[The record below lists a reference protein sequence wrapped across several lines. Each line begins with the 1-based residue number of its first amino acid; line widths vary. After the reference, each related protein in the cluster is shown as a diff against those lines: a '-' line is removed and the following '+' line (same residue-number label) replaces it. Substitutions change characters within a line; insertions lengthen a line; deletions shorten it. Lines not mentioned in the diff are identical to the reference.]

1 MGVMGRLLRAEMYRL
16 VHERQFLFALLVI
29 LGLYQFMYMGGS
41 YYALQGFD
49 ALTRSMVA
57 VRLGCVLLVAAMFG
71 GSYLAEDFEA
81 RTFQSHAVD
90 GATRGQA
97 LLARLLV
104 FYAAEL
110 LLVLAFPLVYALYC
124 TLANGGWGGGGWG
137 AQGGDPLSFLVY
149 VAAALAA
156 VAACASVSGLAAVLS
171 RSVRTTVACAGGV
184 VAVQWLLT
192 MSGLEVTAPLL
203 WLPLPALDWAN
214 SGHLPTACALV
225 VSVAWACVLTTG
237 SLIAVRHSD
246 LI

>member
-1 MGVMGRLLRAEMYRL
+1 MGRLLRAEMYRL

-57 VRLGCVLLVAAMFG
+57 VRLGCILLVAAMFG

-81 RTFQSHAVD
+81 RTFQSHVVD

-110 LLVLAFPLVYALYC
+110 CLVLAFPLAYTLYC
-124 TLANGGWGGGGWG
+124 TLANGGWGGGG
-137 AQGGDPLSFLVY
+137 
-149 VAAALAA
+149 
-156 VAACASVSGLAAVLS
+156 
-171 RSVRTTVACAGGV
+171 
-184 VAVQWLLT
+184 
-192 MSGLEVTAPLL
+192 
-203 WLPLPALDWAN
+203 
-214 SGHLPTACALV
+214 
-225 VSVAWACVLTTG
+225 
-237 SLIAVRHSD
+237 
-246 LI
+246 

>member
-1 MGVMGRLLRAEMYRL
+1 MGRLLRAEIYRL

-97 LLARLLV
+97 LLAKLLV

-124 TLANGGWGGGGWG
+124 TLANGGWG
-137 AQGGDPLSFLVY
+137 S
-149 VAAALAA
+149 
-156 VAACASVSGLAAVLS
+156 S
-171 RSVRTTVACAGGV
+171 
-184 VAVQWLLT
+184 
-192 MSGLEVTAPLL
+192 
-203 WLPLPALDWAN
+203 
-214 SGHLPTACALV
+214 
-225 VSVAWACVLTTG
+225 
-237 SLIAVRHSD
+237 
-246 LI
+246 

>member
-1 MGVMGRLLRAEMYRL
+1 MGRLLRAEMYRL

-81 RTFQSHAVD
+81 RTFQSHVVD

-104 FYAAEL
+104 FYVAEL
-110 LLVLAFPLVYALYC
+110 LLVLAFPLVYTLYC
-124 TLANGGWGGGGWG
+124 TLANGGVGVGG
-137 AQGGDPLSFLVY
+137 ARREATRCPFLRTWLRRWPSWPP
-149 VAAALAA
+149 APP
-156 VAACASVSGLAAVLS
+156 S
-171 RSVRTTVACAGGV
+171 RDSRRSCREA
-184 VAVQWLLT
+184 
-192 MSGLEVTAPLL
+192 
-203 WLPLPALDWAN
+203 
-214 SGHLPTACALV
+214 
-225 VSVAWACVLTTG
+225 
-237 SLIAVRHSD
+237 
-246 LI
+246 

>member
-1 MGVMGRLLRAEMYRL
+1 MGRLLRAEMYRL

-81 RTFQSHAVD
+81 RTFQSHVVD

-104 FYAAEL
+104 
-110 LLVLAFPLVYALYC
+110 LAFPLAYTLYC

-137 AQGGDPLSFLVY
+137 AQGGDPLSFLAY
-149 VAAALAA
+149 VAAALAV
-156 VAACASVSGLAAVLS
+156 VASCASVSGLAAVLS
-171 RSVRTTVACAGGV
+171 KSVRTTVACAGGV
-184 VAVQWLLT
+184 VAAQWLLT

-214 SGHLPTACALV
+214 SGQLPTACALV
-225 VSVAWACVLTTG
+225 VSVAWACVLTTAA
-237 SLIAVRHSD
+237 LLVVRRGD
-246 LI
+246 LA

>member
-1 MGVMGRLLRAEMYRL
+1 MGRLLRAEMYRL

-81 RTFQSHAVD
+81 RTFQSHVVD

-104 FYAAEL
+104 
-110 LLVLAFPLVYALYC
+110 LAFPLAYTLYC

-137 AQGGDPLSFLVY
+137 AQGGDPLSFLAY
-149 VAAALAA
+149 VAAALAV

-171 RSVRTTVACAGGV
+171 KSVRTTVACAGGV
-184 VAVQWLLT
+184 VAAQWLLT
-192 MSGLEVTAPLL
+192 MLGLEVTAPLL

-214 SGHLPTACALV
+214 SGQLPTACALV
-225 VSVAWACVLTTG
+225 VSVAWACVLTTAA
-237 SLIAVRHSD
+237 LLVVRRGD
-246 LI
+246 LA